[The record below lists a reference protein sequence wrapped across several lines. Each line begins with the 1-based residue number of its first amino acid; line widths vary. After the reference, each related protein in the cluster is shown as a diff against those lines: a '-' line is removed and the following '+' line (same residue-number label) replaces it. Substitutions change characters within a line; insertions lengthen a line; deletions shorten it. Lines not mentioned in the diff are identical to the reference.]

1 MQISQTVSTLRLPP
15 ITSHVL
21 PLIVA
26 AFIVAGCQTTGDPFG
41 DFTSFDWLKQTDPNG
56 PATVMLARDPA
67 SLARGSSV
75 EVALHNA
82 VELSRQK
89 RFVEA
94 RHLLA
99 EVRSLQDRDSEGY
112 RAVSC
117 SMALL
122 ALREGDLVTL
132 QRIASQLDESM
143 GRPVRVEQGYVEV
156 VSLYRTMSDRN
167 LPVNAPEKMERLKER
182 LSSSQSAQLQKGRT
196 VR

>member
-1 MQISQTVSTLRLPP
+1 MQNSQRVSTLRLPP
-15 ITSHVL
+15 AASRVL

-26 AFIVAGCQTTGDPFG
+26 AFIVAGCQTTGNPLG
-41 DFTSFDWLKQTDPNG
+41 DFASFDWLNPTG
-56 PATVMLARDPA
+56 PDGPTKVMLARDPA
-67 SLARGSSV
+67 SLARGSGV
-75 EVALHNA
+75 EVTLHNA

-99 EVRSLQDRDSEGY
+99 EVRSLQDRGSEGY

-122 ALREGDLVTL
+122 ALREGDLATFK
-132 QRIASQLDESM
+132 RIASQLDESM

-182 LSSSQSAQLQKGRT
+182 LSGSQNAQLQKGRT

>member
-1 MQISQTVSTLRLPP
+1 
-15 ITSHVL
+15 VL

-26 AFIVAGCQTTGDPFG
+26 AFIVAGCQTTGNPFG
-41 DFTSFDWLKQTDPNG
+41 DFTSFDWLNQTDPNG

-67 SLARGSSV
+67 SLARGTAV

-112 RAVSC
+112 RAISC

-122 ALREGDLVTL
+122 ALREGDLATF
-132 QRIASQLDESM
+132 QRIASQLDESL

-182 LSSSQSAQLQKGRT
+182 LSGSQSAQLQKGRT
-196 VR
+196 AR

>member
-1 MQISQTVSTLRLPP
+1 MQNSQRASTLRLPP
-15 ITSHVL
+15 ITSRVL
-21 PLIVA
+21 PLIIA
-26 AFIVAGCQTTGDPFG
+26 AFIVAGCQTTGNPLN
-41 DFTSFDWLKQTDPNG
+41 DFASFEWLNQTDPNG

-75 EVALHNA
+75 EIALHNA

-99 EVRSLQDRDSEGY
+99 EVRSLQNRDSEGY

-122 ALREGDLVTL
+122 ALREGDLVTF

-143 GRPVRVEQGYVEV
+143 GRPVRVSLIAMASSMEQWEW
-156 VSLYRTMSDRN
+156 R
-167 LPVNAPEKMERLKER
+167 LPPML
-182 LSSSQSAQLQKGRT
+182 
-196 VR
+196 

>member
-1 MQISQTVSTLRLPP
+1 
-15 ITSHVL
+15 
-21 PLIVA
+21 
-26 AFIVAGCQTTGDPFG
+26 
-41 DFTSFDWLKQTDPNG
+41 
-56 PATVMLARDPA
+56 MLARDPA
-67 SLARGSSV
+67 SLARGTSV

-112 RAVSC
+112 WAVSC

-122 ALREGDLVTL
+122 ALREGDLVTF

-156 VSLYRTMSDRN
+156 VSLFRTISDRK

-182 LSSSQSAQLQKGRT
+182 LSGSQSAQLQKGRT
-196 VR
+196 IR